1 MDDAA
6 KLFSAARRMDPQ
18 MSKPIEIGDRV
29 AYSAKFLR
37 DTGQIAGVVPTM
49 RGTVASCVVD
59 DLTAVYWR
67 LLKVVWDGGAWSHV
81 LDANLARVGSPEMS
95 IN

>member
-1 MDDAA
+1 
-6 KLFSAARRMDPQ
+6 

-37 DTGQIAGVVPTM
+37 DTGCLTGIKPTM

-59 DLTAVYWR
+59 PLTAVYWN
-67 LLKVVWDGGAWSHV
+67 LLKVNWDGGTWSHV
-81 LDANLARVGSPEMS
+81 LAGNLARVGSPEMS
-95 IN
+95 LQ